1 LIRLRLDRWS
11 LVDRRV
17 VGVAVAI
24 LGVLLGIAGTTSDAG
39 TVAVAA
45 GALALV
51 GGVATARLVGSLRE
65 AMVRIGELDEQ
76 VDTLQTHLSKEVSAR
91 ADAERTLSSRVELT
105 ATRRATEDDALLDA
119 STGLYSE
126 GWFTVAVDAGL
137 TQARRD
143 LTPVAI
149 VLMDIV
155 RGLDTGQ
162 PEPLEPASVA
172 TAIHHTV
179 RENDTACRLLD
190 GGYALVLGDTDDSG
204 AVWTVERI
212 RRLLTAAEDGLTLWA
227 GIACFPAHGLTVD
240 EVLDRADLALDAAR
254 EWRQDRI
261 EVAVAPK
268 D

>member
-1 LIRLRLDRWS
+1 
-11 LVDRRV
+11 VDRRAV

-24 LGVLLGIAGTTSDAG
+24 LGVLLGIAGATSDAG

-51 GGVATARLVGSLRE
+51 GGVAAARLVGSLRS
-65 AMVRIGELDEQ
+65 ARARIDELDER
-76 VDTLQTHLSKEVSAR
+76 VEHLQDDLDKESTAR
-91 ADAERTLSSRVELT
+91 VDAERTLSSRVELT

-119 STGLYSE
+119 ATGLYSE

-137 TQARRD
+137 TEARRS

-155 RGLDTGQ
+155 TGLGTGQ
-162 PEPLEPASVA
+162 PEPLPPAQVA
-172 TAIHHTV
+172 TAIQHTV

-212 RRLLTAAEDGLTLWA
+212 RRMLTATHEGVTLWA

-240 EVLDRADLALDAAR
+240 EVLDRADLALDLAR

-261 EVAVAPK
+261 EVAATPK
-268 D
+268 S